1 MLYALGKPL
10 GGRMK
15 EWRQMEDIQA
25 IRHAMTMFYPA
36 GAGQFLEAVLS
47 ISEKVSGLARKRSAT
62 SRKTQQQLSAD
73 EEPALLT
80 CAWLNSDET

>member
-1 MLYALGKPL
+1 
-10 GGRMK
+10 
-15 EWRQMEDIQA
+15 MEDIQA
-25 IRHAMTMFYPA
+25 VCHAMTVFYPG
-36 GAGQFLEAVLS
+36 GAERFLEAVLS